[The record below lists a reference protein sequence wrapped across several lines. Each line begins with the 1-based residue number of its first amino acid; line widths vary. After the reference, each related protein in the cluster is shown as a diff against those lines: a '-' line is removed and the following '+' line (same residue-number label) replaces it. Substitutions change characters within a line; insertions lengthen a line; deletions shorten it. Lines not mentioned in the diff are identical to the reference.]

1 MDDPE
6 LLTVSQAAE
15 AFSATAQTVRNW
27 IRSDRLRAVRIG
39 NRFLIPREEIQR
51 LRGDLSSQSG
61 ESPWDYSPDEP
72 TQPLPRKTG
81 SGSPAADPADGLLG
95 A

>member
-27 IRSDRLRAVRIG
+27 IRDDRLRAVRIG

-51 LRGDLSSQSG
+51 LRGDLSSQAG
-61 ESPWDYSPDEP
+61 ESPWDYTPDEP
-72 TQPLPRKTG
+72 TQPLRRKTDPG
-81 SGSPAADPADGLLG
+81 SAAADPAAGLWG

>member
-27 IRSDRLRAVRIG
+27 IRGDRLRAVRIG

-51 LRGDLSSQSG
+51 LRGDLSSHAG

-72 TQPLPRKTG
+72 TPPLPRKTDG
-81 SGSPAADPADGLLG
+81 ASAGADPADGLLG

>member
-6 LLTVSQAAE
+6 LLTVSQAAD

-27 IRSDRLRAVRIG
+27 IRDERLGAVRIG
-39 NRFLIPREEIQR
+39 NRFFIPREEIQR
-51 LRGDLSSQSG
+51 LRGDLSSQAG
-61 ESPWDYSPDEP
+61 ESTWDYSPDEP
-72 TQPLPRKTG
+72 TPPLPRKTG
-81 SGSPAADPADGLLG
+81 SSPAGADPADGLLG

>member
-27 IRSDRLRAVRIG
+27 IRDERLRAVRIG
-39 NRFLIPREEIQR
+39 NRFFIPREEIQR
-51 LRGDLSSQSG
+51 LRGDLSSHAG

-72 TQPLPRKTG
+72 TPPLPRKTD
-81 SGSPAADPADGLLG
+81 SGTTAADPADGLLG

>member
-27 IRSDRLRAVRIG
+27 IRDERLRAVRIG
-39 NRFLIPREEIQR
+39 NRFFIPREEIQR
-51 LRGDLSSQSG
+51 LRGDLSSHAG
-61 ESPWDYSPDEP
+61 ESPWDYTPDQP
-72 TQPLPRKTG
+72 TPPLPRKTD
-81 SGSPAADPADGLLG
+81 SGPTAADPADGLLG